1 MLRTNWLPVARNVAE
16 RRQCSDELQD
26 WKAGLEELSSRNRNR
41 KAQPVDCN
49 QDGLKQPPGHSHLR
63 ELEGDPPGVAN
74 DFRPDLD
81 QFLPSRRQGPAPD
94 FPREDQLPEEVP
106 EVVRQHEE
114 VKPHLVVVEIMAR
127 QARPLYRI
135 LAFLDPLFCRSPLV
149 IEADDA

>member
-1 MLRTNWLPVARNVAE
+1 MLRTNWLPVARNVAI
-16 RRQCSDELQD
+16 RRQCSHELQD

-81 QFLPSRRQGPAPD
+81 QFLPSRCQGPALD
-94 FPREDQLPEEVP
+94 LSRQDQLSKEVP
-106 EVVRQHEE
+106 KVVGQDEE
-114 VKPHLVVVEIMAR
+114 MQSDLVVVELVAR
-127 QARPLYRI
+127 QARPFHRI
-135 LAFLDPLFCRSPLV
+135 LALLDP
-149 IEADDA
+149 